1 VAELIVRR
9 IIAGGAVLVLVSMVV
24 FGLVLLTPGDAAV
37 RVAGESA
44 SAEQV
49 QEIREQLGLDLPVH
63 RQYSNWAGNA
73 LSGDLGK
80 SIITHQPVL
89 DAIKQRLPATLSLT
103 LGALLVTLLISI
115 PAGIISS
122 MRRGTLLDRSITG
135 VTSLGVAIPSFWLG
149 LILIAY
155 VGRHLGFLPASRYV
169 PLTQS
174 PRRWAFSLVLP
185 SIALGMAPA
194 AEVTRQLRS
203 ALNDVMQQDFIR
215 TAKAK
220 GLSRYQIVAK
230 HALKNAAVPVVTV
243 IGIQFTL
250 LISTA
255 VIVEQVFSFQGIG
268 TLAYEAAS
276 DRDIPMIQGVVVFTT
291 LIVIVVNFLVEISY
305 GLFNPKV
312 RT

>member
-1 VAELIVRR
+1 
-9 IIAGGAVLVLVSMVV
+9 
-24 FGLVLLTPGDAAV
+24 
-37 RVAGESA
+37 
-44 SAEQV
+44 
-49 QEIREQLGLDLPVH
+49 
-63 RQYSNWAGNA
+63 
-73 LSGDLGK
+73 
-80 SIITHQPVL
+80 
-89 DAIKQRLPATLSLT
+89 
-103 LGALLVTLLISI
+103 
-115 PAGIISS
+115 
-122 MRRGTLLDRSITG
+122 MRRGTLLDRGITG

-169 PLTQS
+169 PLTES

-185 SIALGMAPA
+185 SLALGMAPA

-215 TAKAK
+215 TARAK
-220 GLSRYQIVAK
+220 GLRRYQIVAK

-250 LISTA
+250 LFSTA

-268 TLAYEAAS
+268 TLAFEAAS

-291 LIVIVVNFLVEISY
+291 LLVIFVNFLVEISY